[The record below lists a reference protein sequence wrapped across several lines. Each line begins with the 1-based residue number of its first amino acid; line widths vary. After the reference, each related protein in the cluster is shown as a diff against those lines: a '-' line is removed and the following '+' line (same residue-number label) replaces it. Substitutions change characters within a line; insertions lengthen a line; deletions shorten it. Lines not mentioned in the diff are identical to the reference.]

1 MSDFLL
7 RGGLVA
13 TADGMTEADVRIAQ
27 GVVTE
32 LGAGLESKGEEVLEC
47 SGSWVGPGFVDLHC
61 HLREPG
67 HEWSEDISSGSEA
80 AAAGGYTAVVAMAN
94 TEPAIDAGHLARFV
108 ADRGRQTGL
117 VDVIPAGCITA
128 GRTGEGIA
136 HYDDLLAAGVR
147 LFTDDGDAVM
157 DSVVMRRAMEYLAD
171 RGAVVAQH
179 PEDRALAAAGFMHE
193 GAVSSRLGM
202 AGIPAQAEEII
213 LQRDLA
219 LVRLTGARYHAQHL
233 STASGVELVAAAKAE
248 GLPVSAE
255 VTPHHLALTDA
266 HVAGTDSA
274 YRVRPPLRAEID
286 REALRSGLRMGIIDA
301 VATDH
306 APHAAHDKDV
316 PFEEAPPGMIGLE
329 TAAAL
334 VNEYASLGPWEF
346 FERMATAPARIA
358 QLDTHGRPVAAGT
371 PANLVVFD
379 PKTRWVPS
387 EFVSRSSNS
396 PFVGRP
402 LVGEVRYTVYAGRM
416 TYRDGKVQVMQQ

>member
-1 MSDFLL
+1 
-7 RGGLVA
+7 
-13 TADGMTEADVRIAQ
+13 
-27 GVVTE
+27 
-32 LGAGLESKGEEVLEC
+32 
-47 SGSWVGPGFVDLHC
+47 
-61 HLREPG
+61 
-67 HEWSEDISSGSEA
+67 
-80 AAAGGYTAVVAMAN
+80 
-94 TEPAIDAGHLARFV
+94 
-108 ADRGRQTGL
+108 
-117 VDVIPAGCITA
+117 
-128 GRTGEGIA
+128 
-136 HYDDLLAAGVR
+136 
-147 LFTDDGDAVM
+147 
-157 DSVVMRRAMEYLAD
+157 
-171 RGAVVAQH
+171 
-179 PEDRALAAAGFMHE
+179 
-193 GAVSSRLGM
+193 M

-233 STASGVELVAAAKAE
+233 STASGVELVAAAKAD

-266 HVAGTDSA
+266 HVAGTDAA

-286 REALRSGLRMGIIDA
+286 REALRSGLRLGIIDA

-358 QLDTHGRPVAAGT
+358 QLDALGRPVAAGA

-396 PFVGRP
+396 PFVGMP

-416 TYRDGKVQVMQQ
+416 TYRDGKVQR

>member
-1 MSDFLL
+1 MSDLVL

-13 TADGMTEADVRIAQ
+13 TADGIIEADVRIAE
-27 GVVTE
+27 GVITE
-32 LGAGLESKGEEVLEC
+32 VGTGLQNKGSDVLDC

-94 TEPAIDAGHLARFV
+94 TAPPIDAGHLARFV

-157 DSVVMRRAMEYLAD
+157 DMVVMRRAMEYLAD

-179 PEDRALAAAGFMHE
+179 PEDRSMAAAGYMHE

-202 AGIPAQAEEII
+202 AGIPAQAEEVI
-213 LQRDLA
+213 LARDLA
-219 LVRLTGARYHAQHL
+219 LVRLTGAHYHAQHL

-255 VTPHHLALTDA
+255 VTPHHLALTDE
-266 HVAGTDSA
+266 HVAGTDAA
-274 YRVRPPLRAEID
+274 YRVRPPLRSEVD
-286 REALRSGLRMGIIDA
+286 REALRSGLRSGVIDA

-334 VNEYASLGPWEF
+334 VNEFADLGPWEF
-346 FERMATAPARIA
+346 FETMAAGPARIA
-358 QLDTHGRPVAAGT
+358 QLDAHGRPVAVGA
-371 PANLVVFD
+371 PANIVVFD
-379 PKTRWVPS
+379 PEARWVPS

-396 PFVGRP
+396 PFVDTA
-402 LVGEVRYTVYAGRM
+402 LVGEVRLTVYGGRV
-416 TYRDGKVQVMQQ
+416 TYRDGKVQR

>member
-1 MSDFLL
+1 MSDLVL

-13 TADGMTEADVRIAQ
+13 TAGGATETDIRITDRIISEV
-27 GVVTE
+27 GP
-32 LGAGLESKGEEVLEC
+32 GLEDRGSEVLDC

-67 HEWSEDISSGSEA
+67 HEWTEDISSGSEA

-94 TEPAIDAGHLARFV
+94 TEPPIDAGHLARFV
-108 ADRGRQTGL
+108 ADRGRQAGL
-117 VDVIPAGCITA
+117 VDVVPAGCITA

-136 HYDDLLAAGVR
+136 HYDDLLAAGVI

-157 DSVVMRRAMEYLAD
+157 DSVVMRRAMEYLAG
-171 RGAVVAQH
+171 RGAVIAQH
-179 PEDRALAAAGFMHE
+179 PEDGALAAAGFMHE

-202 AGIPAQAEEII
+202 AGIPTQAEEMI
-213 LQRDLA
+213 LTRDLA

-233 STASGVELVAAAKAE
+233 STATGVELVAAAKAE

-255 VTPHHLALTDA
+255 VTPHHLALSDA
-266 HVAGTDSA
+266 DVAGTDA
-274 YRVRPPLRAEID
+274 VYRVRPPLRADAD
-286 REALRSGLRMGIIDA
+286 RVALRDGLRSGVIDA

-334 VNEYASLGPWEF
+334 VNEVIGLEPAEF
-346 FERMATAPARIA
+346 FERMAVGPARIA
-358 QLDTHGRPVAAGT
+358 QLGAQGQPVAVGA
-371 PANLVVFD
+371 PANVTVFD
-379 PKTRWVPS
+379 PQARWVPS

-396 PFVGRP
+396 PF
-402 LVGEVRYTVYAGRM
+402 LDSSLLGEVRFTIFEGRV
-416 TYRDGKVQVMQQ
+416 TYRDGKVQR

>member
-1 MSDFLL
+1 M
-7 RGGLVA
+7 A
-13 TADGMTEADVRIAQ
+13 T
-27 GVVTE
+27 
-32 LGAGLESKGEEVLEC
+32 
-47 SGSWVGPGFVDLHC
+47 
-61 HLREPG
+61 
-67 HEWSEDISSGSEA
+67 
-80 AAAGGYTAVVAMAN
+80 
-94 TEPAIDAGHLARFV
+94 
-108 ADRGRQTGL
+108 
-117 VDVIPAGCITA
+117 
-128 GRTGEGIA
+128 
-136 HYDDLLAAGVR
+136 
-147 LFTDDGDAVM
+147 
-157 DSVVMRRAMEYLAD
+157 
-171 RGAVVAQH
+171 
-179 PEDRALAAAGFMHE
+179 
-193 GAVSSRLGM
+193 
-202 AGIPAQAEEII
+202 
-213 LQRDLA
+213 
-219 LVRLTGARYHAQHL
+219 
-233 STASGVELVAAAKAE
+233 AKAE
-248 GLPVSAE
+248 GLAVTAE

-266 HVAGTDSA
+266 DAAGTDSG
-274 YRVRPPLRAEID
+274 YRVRPPLRADDD
-286 REALRSGLRMGIIDA
+286 RTALRDGLRSGAIDA

>member
-1 MSDFLL
+1 MSDFVL

-13 TADGMTEADVRIAQ
+13 TADGMTEADVRIAA
-27 GVVTE
+27 GVITE
-32 LGAGLESKGEEVLEC
+32 LGAGLESKGAEVLDC
-47 SGSWVGPGFVDLHC
+47 SGAWVGPGFVDLHC

-94 TEPAIDAGHLARFV
+94 TEPPIDVGHLARFV

-117 VDVIPAGCITA
+117 VDVIAAGCITI
-128 GRTGEGIA
+128 GRGGEGIA

-157 DSVVMRRAMEYLAD
+157 DSAVMRRAMEYLAD

-202 AGIPAQAEEII
+202 AGIPTQAEEMI
-213 LQRDLA
+213 LARDLA

-233 STASGVELVAAAKAE
+233 STASGVELVAAAKAA

-266 HVAGTDSA
+266 HVASTDAA
-274 YRVRPPLRAEID
+274 YRVRPPLRAGID
-286 REALRSGLRMGIIDA
+286 REALRSGLRSGIIDA

-334 VNEYASLGPWEF
+334 VNEFATLGPWEF

-358 QLDTHGRPVAAGT
+358 QLDAHGRPVAVGA
-371 PANLVVFD
+371 PANLAVFD
-379 PKTRWVPS
+379 PKARWVPS

-396 PFVGRP
+396 PFVGVP
-402 LVGEVRYTVYAGRM
+402 LVGDVRFTVYGGRM
-416 TYRDGKVQVMQQ
+416 TYRDGKVQR